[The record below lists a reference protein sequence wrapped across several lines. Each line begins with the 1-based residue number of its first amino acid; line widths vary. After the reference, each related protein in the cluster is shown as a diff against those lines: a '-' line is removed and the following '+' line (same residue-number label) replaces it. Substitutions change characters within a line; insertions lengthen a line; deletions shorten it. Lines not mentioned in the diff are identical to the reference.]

1 MKIVSK
7 MFQSVA
13 SFVTI
18 VLASV
23 TFAFAQVN
31 PDPRGLVNDP
41 GGNDLENWIVTL
53 LQFLIGFAGIIAVA
67 ILIFNGIM
75 YMTASGDENKI
86 AKATKG
92 ITYAI
97 VGLVIAAISFLLV
110 TFIIQ
115 RVIFQNN

>member
-1 MKIVSK
+1 MKIISK
-7 MFQSVA
+7 VFKGL
-13 SFVTI
+13 SFSLI
-18 VLASV
+18 AILASV
-23 TFAFAQVN
+23 TVAMAQLN
-31 PDPRGLVNDP
+31 PDESGLVGSADS
-41 GGNDLENWIVTL
+41 GNLEDWIVDL
-53 LQFLIGFAGIIAVA
+53 LTFLIGFAGLIAVA

-110 TFIIQ
+110 TFIIKRIILQ
-115 RVIFQNN
+115 Q